1 MTIPIERVRACWT
14 RASSFPANKEE
25 HYADHA
31 KAHAFDKHKDRRVLE
46 YGCGGGSDTLSY
58 LRRGNFVHF
67 VDIVAENVDVT
78 RRRVDVAGY
87 GLHATGLALEES
99 DRIPVASGTFDVA
112 SAHGVI
118 HHIESPLNTLKE
130 ISRVLK
136 SHGLFYVMLYT
147 EHLMVRHMPAI
158 HALMRGRGLGWHEA
172 FGWCTDGEGT
182 PYSQAY
188 SEAQGK
194 ELLRDAGFRPLDECI
209 VYNRGDFRTFVAEAP

>member
-1 MTIPIERVRACWT
+1 MIPLDVVRRCWT
-14 RASSFPANKEE
+14 RASSFPTNKEE
-25 HYADHA
+25 AYPDHA
-31 KAHAFDKHKDRRVLE
+31 KAQQFDKHKGVRVLE

-58 LRRGNFVHF
+58 LRRGCFVHF
-67 VDIVAENVDVT
+67 VDVVGENVDTT
-78 RRRVDVAGY
+78 RKRVDVAGY
-87 GLHATGLALEES
+87 GLHATGLALDES

-112 SAHGVI
+112 SAHGVL
-118 HHIESPLNTLKE
+118 HHIENPVPTLKE

-136 SHGLFYVMLYT
+136 SHGLLYVMLYT
-147 EHLMVRHMPAI
+147 EWLMTRYMGMI
-158 HALMRGRGLGWHEA
+158 HALMAQNRLGWHEA
-172 FGWCTDGEGT
+172 FGWCTDGEGC